1 MIGSLGRASVLNYKD
16 LLLFNVMPQ
25 QTKLIKQP
33 RIFLSTAAEC
43 YDQVPRRDI
52 ILVIGDTNAKVGND
66 KIGYELI
73 IGKEGLGT
81 MNENGELFANFC
93 ENNEL
98 MIGGTVFAHRSIHKA
113 TWRSPD
119 MVTEN

>member
-1 MIGSLGRASVLNYKD
+1 MIGD
-16 LLLFNVMPQ
+16 M
-25 QTKLIKQP
+25 
-33 RIFLSTAAEC
+33 
-43 YDQVPRRDI
+43 
-52 ILVIGDTNAKVGND
+52 NAKVGND
-66 KIGYELI
+66 KIGYGLI

-98 MIGGTVFAHRSIHKA
+98 MIGTVFAHRRIHKA
-113 TWRSPD
+113 TWRLPD